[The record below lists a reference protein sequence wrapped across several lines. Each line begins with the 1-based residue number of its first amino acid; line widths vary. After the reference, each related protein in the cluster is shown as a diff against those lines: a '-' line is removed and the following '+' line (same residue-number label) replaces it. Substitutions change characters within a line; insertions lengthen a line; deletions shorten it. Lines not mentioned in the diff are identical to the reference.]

1 MYRQIILVTL
11 LPLKPGLDEFLL
23 EELAQIVDASRQFS
37 GCLSFELY
45 RLHRE
50 PNFIVL
56 HESWETQ
63 ETYQAYF
70 HSQIKAELTHIVA
83 PSLARPIETWQLDE
97 IF

>member
-1 MYRQIILVTL
+1 MYRQIIFVTL
-11 LPLKPGLDEFLL
+11 LRLKPGLDELLL
-23 EELAQIVDASRQFS
+23 EDLARIVDASRQFS

-45 RLHRE
+45 RLHSE
-50 PNFIVL
+50 PNFMVL
-56 HESWETQ
+56 HEIWETQ

-70 HSQIKAELTHIVA
+70 HSQIKAELARIVA

>member
-11 LPLKPGLDEFLL
+11 LPLKPGLDELLL
-23 EELAQIVDASRQFS
+23 EDLARIVDTSRQFS

-56 HESWETQ
+56 HETWETQ
-63 ETYQAYF
+63 ETYQAYS
-70 HSQIKAELTHIVA
+70 HSQIKAELTRIVA
-83 PSLARPIETWQLDE
+83 SSLARPIETWQLDE